1 MKPLTDQYLQIA
13 AGQGTDKIAINLQQT
28 RENGIMNY
36 FLQYSLGQN
45 KFELGDYKDLTEID
59 TTLQAELKKL
69 YP

>member
-13 AGQGTDKIAINLQQT
+13 AGQGTDKIAVNIQQA

-36 FLQYSLGQN
+36 FLQYSLGQK
-45 KFELGDYKDLTEID
+45 KFELSDYKELVELD
-59 TTLQAELKKL
+59 TAVLDELKKM